1 MHAYI
6 PAMKKPRIV
15 DDAAIATVSR
25 RGQATIPR
33 AVRDAARIKA
43 GDRIHFTV
51 LQDGTILVRAKNRS
65 IHDIAIESPRGRRV
79 SVDAMNR

>member
-1 MHAYI
+1 MYAYSS
-6 PAMKKPRIV
+6 AMKRQKTV
-15 DDAAIATVSR
+15 DDASMATVSR

-33 AVRDAARIKA
+33 SVRDAARIKA

-65 IHDIAIESPRGRRV
+65 IHDIAVKPPRARRV

>member
-6 PAMKKPRIV
+6 AAVKKPRT
-15 DDAAIATVSR
+15 DDDFAIATVTR

-33 AVRDAARIKA
+33 AVRDAARLKA

-51 LQDGTILVRAKNRS
+51 LHDGTILVRAKNRS
-65 IHDIAIESPRGRRV
+65 IHDIAVKPPRGRRV
-79 SVDAMNR
+79 STESMSR

>member
-6 PAMKKPRIV
+6 PAMKKPSAV
-15 DDAAIATVSR
+15 EDAAIATVSR

-33 AVRDAARIKA
+33 SVREAARLKA

-51 LQDGTILVRAKNRS
+51 LPDGTILVRAKNRS
-65 IHDIAIESPRGRRV
+65 LLDIAVKPLRGRKV
-79 SVDAMNR
+79 SVAAMSR

>member
-1 MHAYI
+1 MRAYI
-6 PAMKKPRIV
+6 PIMKKPPV
-15 DDAAIATVSR
+15 LKDAAIATVSR

-33 AVRDAARIKA
+33 AVREAAHLEA

-65 IHDIAIESPRGRRV
+65 IHDIAVKPPRGRRV
-79 SVDAMNR
+79 SVAAMSR